1 MGTMLSTAL
10 RRIAR
15 PSVVLFAAAT
25 SPSSLPRCDTTTQS
39 LVDEAKKKSL
49 KNAHDLYEQ
58 AAELGDLEALY
69 RVAQN
74 YLKGLGTVKD
84 VYRAAELFAAAS
96 ERGHAQSMYRLAI
109 LYRLGKGVEKD
120 MKKSNELCKKAAE
133 AGCVEAMGALTSS
146 NLNSDAKADI
156 GRGRL
161 SKNS

>member
-1 MGTMLSTAL
+1 MKSISLVRARLTQRKGHTSQSSDSESGRL
-10 RRIAR
+10 AR
-15 PSVVLFAAAT
+15 PSVALFAAAT
-25 SPSSLPRCDTTTQS
+25 LPSLPRCDTTTQS

-109 LYRLGKGVEKD
+109 LYRLGKGVEKN

-146 NLNSDAKADI
+146 N
-156 GRGRL
+156 
-161 SKNS
+161 